1 MQVSTNVEMNWA
13 IAIYDQLNCNQKS
26 EHGIEIHVNKGGT
39 ARERPFGG
47 QSCAFLVPKIEGG
60 AL

>member
-47 QSCAFLVPKIEGG
+47 QSCAFFSAEN
-60 AL
+60 